1 MAIMGDLAPGDEA
14 KQIVYRDARF
24 TDTYDNIWQ
33 NVGKCVFCDLRDK
46 YIIFEENDVVMT
58 ISLYAYIDGHCMILP
73 RRHIK
78 SPKDLTQVE
87 WETIRKF
94 AYIAK
99 RIIKSKYNVKGM
111 QFIQKDGA
119 AAASTVDEHLHFHCV
134 PFDAPDLY
142 QWNYRKLKYTPLENV
157 AIYRGARKKI
167 ITTGMK
173 YDEKYE
179 QRTALP
185 VVCDL
190 LIVSKDKTIL
200 FEERKREFK
209 LAPDYIVPVGG
220 KVDNYDG
227 TLEAELARE
236 AQEEIGL
243 ALDTTQLQLVS
254 SKVDE
259 LDYVATSKPLNATY
273 RQHEKHIRITY
284 MLKNFDTTTP
294 LKPGDDTDAI
304 TWVSLSDVANH
315 PRISPGTKE
324 IIAKLAL

>member
-1 MAIMGDLAPGDEA
+1 MGDLAPDDID
-14 KQIVYRDARF
+14 KQIIYRDARF
-24 TDTYDNIWQ
+24 TDTYNDIWQ
-33 NVGKCVFCDLRDK
+33 SVGKCVFCDLREK
-46 YIIFEENDVVMT
+46 YIILEENGVVMT

-134 PFDAPDLY
+134 PFDKPDLY

-167 ITTGMK
+167 LTTGK
-173 YDEKYE
+173 KFEDKYE
-179 QRTALP
+179 QKVHVSVRS
-185 VVCDL
+185 DL
-190 LIVSKDKTIL
+190 IIVSTKGNLL
-200 FEERKREFK
+200 FIDRKPFAK
-209 LAPDYIVPVGG
+209 LTPDYITWVGG
-220 KVDNYDG
+220 RVDNYDT

-236 AQEEIGL
+236 VKEELGYNLNMSDIRL
-243 ALDTTQLQLVS
+243 FSSRIDEVSYATTS
-254 SKVDE
+254 E
-259 LDYVATSKPLNATY
+259 TLNAKYARTEKFLRNTY
-273 RQHEKHIRITY
+273 ILEE
-284 MLKNFDTTTP
+284 FDESTK
-294 LKPGDDTDAI
+294 LSPGDDAEKI
-304 TWVSLSDVANH
+304 VWVPLKEVAEH
-315 PRISPGTKE
+315 PRISPSTKE
-324 IIAKLAL
+324 IVTKLSL